1 MSKTKLQLINHTIML
16 AFEITPD
23 DVKDAVKE
31 QLQVD
36 IDDLKASRIFDA
48 LDLQEVS
55 DKANFSDEGGYA
67 ELSGM
72 EAALARAKEEVIRQ
86 IKEMNLIN

>member
-1 MSKTKLQLINHTIML
+1 ML

-86 IKEMNLIN
+86 IKEMNLIK